1 MNSSIQSKSEQKTQK
16 TSPKRKNHTRMIKE
30 LVVFAML
37 GSIMFA
43 SDLLMEILP
52 NIHLLGML
60 IMAFTVTYRVKALI
74 PIYIYVMLQGVYAGF
89 SLWWIPYL
97 YVWTI
102 LWALTMLIPKK
113 TPKVVASIVYPAICA
128 LHGFAFGILY
138 APGQALMFGL
148 DFKQTLAWVAAG
160 FPFDIIHGVSNI
172 FTGLLVLPFS
182 LLLTKLSRKI
192 GMID

>member
-1 MNSSIQSKSEQKTQK
+1 
-16 TSPKRKNHTRMIKE
+16 MIKE

-37 GSIMFA
+37 GSIMFV
-43 SDLLMEILP
+43 SDLMMEVLP

-74 PIYIYVMLQGVYAGF
+74 PIYVYVMLQGVYAGF
-89 SLWWIPYL
+89 AAWWVPYL
-97 YVWTI
+97 YVWTV

-113 TPKVVASIVYPAICA
+113 TPKVAAGIIYPILCS

-148 DFKQTLAWVAAG
+148 NFKQMLAWIVAG
-160 FPFDIIHGVSNI
+160 FPFDIIHGISNI
-172 FTGLLVLPFS
+172 FTGLLILPFS
-182 LLLTKLSRKI
+182 ALLIKLSKKI
-192 GMID
+192 GIID